1 MDISM
6 DSNDPG
12 FDGSGDAGGSGW
24 SDIEINEKT
33 DNAET
38 NWVQKI
44 KNIFIISRETW
55 IRIIIYASGLLVL
68 IVIFFIICLICKVR
82 KSRKRAGIYN
92 PQLKER
98 HEIDAEFMFMRTMT
112 KELPGLPVPDIE
124 RLI

>member
-1 MDISM
+1 MY
-6 DSNDPG
+6 PG
-12 FDGSGDAGGSGW
+12 TYTKSTRAQKEKRKEKMSKYYLGSGW

-68 IVIFFIICLICKVR
+68 IGMCSNTIL
-82 KSRKRAGIYN
+82 
-92 PQLKER
+92 L
-98 HEIDAEFMFMRTMT
+98 
-112 KELPGLPVPDIE
+112 
-124 RLI
+124 